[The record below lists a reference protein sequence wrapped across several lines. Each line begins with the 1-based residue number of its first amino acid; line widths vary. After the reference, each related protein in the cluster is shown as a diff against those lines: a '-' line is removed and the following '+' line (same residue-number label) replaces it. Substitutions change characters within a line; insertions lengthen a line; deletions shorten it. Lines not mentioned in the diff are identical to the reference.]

1 MTAERAIANLDKAIE
16 AELINIKCIW
26 GNAYSSRHEG
36 YAVLKEEVEEAE
48 EALENLQN
56 KLENIWSNI
65 RLNWDSK
72 KDIHEAEIAAFALAS
87 EAIQCAAVCRKFLES
102 SKGWK

>member
-1 MTAERAIANLDKAIE
+1 MIAERAIANIDKAIE
-16 AELINIKCIW
+16 TELINIKVSW
-26 GNAYSSRHEG
+26 GDTYNSRHEG

-56 KLENIWSNI
+56 KLENVWSNI
-65 RLNWDSK
+65 KLNWDSK
-72 KDIHEAEIAAFALAS
+72 KDVHEAESAAFSLAS
-87 EAIQCAAVCRKFLES
+87 EAVQCAAICRKFLES

>member
-36 YAVLKEEVEEAE
+36 YAVL
-48 EALENLQN
+48 
-56 KLENIWSNI
+56 
-65 RLNWDSK
+65 
-72 KDIHEAEIAAFALAS
+72 
-87 EAIQCAAVCRKFLES
+87 
-102 SKGWK
+102 

>member
-26 GNAYSSRHEG
+26 GNAYSSCHEG

-72 KDIHEAEIAAFALAS
+72 KDIHEAESAAFTLAS